1 MLHGQDHSIFLYLPR
16 GLAGKADHAAAV
28 EAAPRTPAHTHSATG
43 R

>member
-1 MLHGQDHSIFLYLPR
+1 MLHGQDHSIFLHLPR

-28 EAAPRTPAHTHSATG
+28 EAARAPAHTHSATG